1 MFPLVNRDVK
11 NVEEL
16 IPLLLLI
23 IPVTFKV
30 ENSLLYKNYLML
42 FVFFSAFSNHYR
54 QLGTLMR
61 LFQKGLLRIFHLSRC
76 KMESKYSRGNLASAK
91 IYISLLS
98 ITMTIKL
105 PLFPRSSILFFPVCL
120 SCRVKF
126 K

>member
-30 ENSLLYKNYLML
+30 ENSLLYKNYLMF
-42 FVFFSAFSNHYR
+42 FVFFFRFFQPLSAAWDPNETVPE
-54 QLGTLMR
+54 GVT
-61 LFQKGLLRIFHLSRC
+61 
-76 KMESKYSRGNLASAK
+76 ED
-91 IYISLLS
+91 
-98 ITMTIKL
+98 L
-105 PLFPRSSILFFPVCL
+105 PLI
-120 SCRVKF
+120 KMQNG